1 MPETISGSAWQVPRF
16 SLEEIITAT
25 GGRCEAAGATE
36 GATAKAS
43 RAAGAPVFTGVC
55 TDSRKVV
62 GGEVF
67 FALVGPTFD
76 GHDFAAEAVAKG
88 ARGVVASSSDKV
100 AGLARSVPV
109 VLVDDTLKALHRL
122 ARYNRCRL
130 GIPVVAVTGS
140 TGKTT
145 TKDMA
150 HSIFME
156 RMRSARTEENFNNE
170 VGVPLTLL
178 SLEPRHEI
186 CVVELGMRGRGQIR
200 DLAEIA
206 RPDVG
211 IVTNVGPSHVELLG
225 SIENVALAKAELVEA
240 LGPDGIAVLNADCEY
255 TAAMKERTLAKVVF
269 FGIERDAD
277 VRATDIE
284 GLGENGTRFT
294 MSYGQRSFRV
304 HVPVPGIHNV
314 YNALAAGA
322 SALVMGVDSF
332 AVADGLSRF
341 EPSHGRSGIVETTRG
356 FTVIDD
362 TYNANPASMRAAL
375 ATLREVAGGRRKIA
389 VLGNMLEL
397 GEISAEAHR
406 ELGRA
411 TVAHRC
417 DMLVTVGNLARLA
430 GEEALRLGRSPRDV
444 IMCDTSAEAVDV
456 LERLAR
462 PGDVILV
469 KGSRAMR
476 MEEIVSA
483 LVGGN
488 GGGSGD
494 S

>member
-1 MPETISGSAWQVPRF
+1 M
-16 SLEEIITAT
+16 
-25 GGRCEAAGATE
+25 
-36 GATAKAS
+36 
-43 RAAGAPVFTGVC
+43 FTGVC
-55 TDSRKVV
+55 TDSRKVA
-62 GGEVF
+62 GGEIF

-88 ARGVVASSSDKV
+88 ARGVVASSPDKV
-100 AGLARSVPV
+100 ADLARSVPV
-109 VLVDDTLKALHRL
+109 VLVDNTLKALQML

-145 TKDMA
+145 TKDMV
-150 HSIFME
+150 HSIFAE

-186 CVVELGMRGRGQIR
+186 CVVELGMRGRGQIW

-211 IVTNVGPSHVELLG
+211 IVTNVGPSHIELLG

-255 TAAMKERTLAKVVF
+255 TAAMKERTRAKVVF

-277 VRATDIE
+277 VRATGIE
-284 GLGENGTRFT
+284 SLGEDGTRFT
-294 MSYGQRSFRV
+294 LSYGQRSFRV

-314 YNALAAGA
+314 YNALAAA
-322 SALVMGVDSF
+322 TAALVMGVDSF
-332 AVADGLSRF
+332 AVADGLSHF
-341 EPSHGRSGIVETTRG
+341 EPSHGRSGIVETTWG

-411 TVAHRC
+411 AVALTC
-417 DMLVTVGNLARLA
+417 DVLVTVGNLARLA

-444 IMCDTSAEAVDV
+444 IMCDTGAGAVDV
-456 LERLAR
+456 LQKLVK

-483 LVGGN
+483 LVGGI
-488 GGGSGD
+488 GGGVRD

>member
-25 GGRCEAAGATE
+25 GGRCEAAEATD
-36 GATAKAS
+36 GATAEAS

-88 ARGVVASSSDKV
+88 ARGVVASSPDKV

-109 VLVDDTLKALHRL
+109 VLVDDTLKALQRL

-255 TAAMKERTLAKVVF
+255 TAAMKERTRAKVVF

-277 VRATDIE
+277 VRATGIE
-284 GLGENGTRFT
+284 SLGEDGTRFT
-294 MSYGQRSFRV
+294 MSYGQRSFQV

-332 AVADGLSRF
+332 AVADGLFHF

-389 VLGNMLEL
+389 VFGNMLEL
-397 GEISAEAHR
+397 GEISTEAHR

-411 TVAHRC
+411 TVALTC
-417 DMLVTVGNLARLA
+417 DVLVTVGNLARLA

-469 KGSRAMR
+469 KGSRAMK

-483 LVGGN
+483 LVRGT

>member
-1 MPETISGSAWQVPRF
+1 MPRF
-16 SLEEIITAT
+16 SLEEIMCAT

-36 GATAKAS
+36 GAAAEAS
-43 RAAGAPVFTGVC
+43 RAVDAPVFTGVC

-88 ARGVVASSSDKV
+88 ARGVVASSPGKV

-109 VLVDDTLKALHRL
+109 VLVDDTLKALQML

-130 GIPVVAVTGS
+130 GTPVVAVTGS
-140 TGKTT
+140 AGKTT

-255 TAAMKERTLAKVVF
+255 TAAMKERTRAKAVF
-269 FGIERDAD
+269 FGIKRDAD

-284 GLGENGTRFT
+284 SLGENGTRFT

-332 AVADGLSRF
+332 AVVDGLSHF

-375 ATLREVAGGRRKIA
+375 ATLREVAGVRRRIA

-411 TVAHRC
+411 TVAYTC
-417 DMLVTVGNLARLA
+417 DVLVTVGNLARLA

-476 MEEIVSA
+476 MEEVVSA
-483 LVGGN
+483 LVGGT

>member
-1 MPETISGSAWQVPRF
+1 MAKF
-16 SLEEIITAT
+16 SLDEIIAAT
-25 GGRCEAAGATE
+25 GGRCE
-36 GATAKAS
+36 
-43 RAAGAPVFTGVC
+43 RAPVGLQAGETCGPTGMPVFSGVC
-55 TDSRKVV
+55 TDSRNVT
-62 GGEVF
+62 GGEIF
-67 FALVGPTFD
+67 FALVGPKFD
-76 GHDFAAEAVAKG
+76 GHDFAADAVAKG
-88 ARGVVASSSDKV
+88 AKGIVASSLGKV
-100 AGLARSVPV
+100 ASLAASVPIV
-109 VLVDDTLKALHRL
+109 VVDDTLKALQRL
-122 ARYNRCRL
+122 ARYHRCRL

-178 SLEPRHEI
+178 ALDPRHEI
-186 CVVELGMRGRGQIR
+186 CVVELGMRGKGQIR
-200 DLAEIA
+200 ELADIV

-211 IVTNVGPSHVELLG
+211 VVTNVGPSHVELLG

-255 TAAMKERTLAKVVF
+255 TVMMKDKTRAKSVF

-284 GLGENGTRFT
+284 VLGEAGTRFT

-304 HVPVPGIHNV
+304 HVPVPGVHNV

-322 SALVMGVDSF
+322 SALVMGLDSF
-332 AVADGLSRF
+332 AVAQGLAHF
-341 EPSHGRSGIVETTRG
+341 EPSHGRSGMVEASRG

-375 ATLREVAGGRRKIA
+375 AALRDVAGGRRKVA

-406 ELGRA
+406 ELGRVA
-411 TVAHRC
+411 VAHGC
-417 DMLVTVGNLARLA
+417 DVLVTVGDLACLA
-430 GEEALRLGRSPRDV
+430 GEEALRLGKGARHIV
-444 IMCDTSAEAVDV
+444 MCDTNAEAVDA
-456 LERLAR
+456 LDKLAK

-483 LVGGN
+483 LVGGT
-488 GGGSGD
+488 GGRLSE

>member
-1 MPETISGSAWQVPRF
+1 MPRF
-16 SLEEIITAT
+16 SLEEIIAAT
-25 GGRCEAAGATE
+25 DGRCDTAGSPAGPAGEVFAAAGV
-36 GATAKAS
+36 
-43 RAAGAPVFTGVC
+43 PVFTGVC
-55 TDSRKVV
+55 TDSRVV
-62 GGEVF
+62 SGGEVF
-67 FALVGPTFD
+67 FALAGPNFD
-76 GHDFAAEAVAKG
+76 GHDFAADAVAKG
-88 ARGVVASSSDKV
+88 ARCVVASSPDKV
-100 AGLARSVPV
+100 AGLATSVPV
-109 VLVDDTLKALHRL
+109 VFVDDTLKALQGL

-150 HSIFME
+150 HGIFME

-178 SLEPRHEI
+178 SLEPYHEI
-186 CVVELGMRGRGQIR
+186 CVVELGMRGRGQVR

-225 SIENVALAKAELVEA
+225 SIENIALAKAELVEA
-240 LGPDGIAVLNADCEY
+240 LGSDGIAVLNADCEH
-255 TAAMKERTLAKVVF
+255 TVAMKDRTRAKVVF
-269 FGIERDAD
+269 FGVQRGAD
-277 VRATDIE
+277 VTAACIE
-284 GLGENGTRFT
+284 SLGEGGTRFVI
-294 MSYGQRSFRV
+294 SYGQRSFKV

-314 YNALAAGA
+314 YNALAA
-322 SALVMGVDSF
+322 SAAALALGMDSF
-332 AVADGLSRF
+332 AVADGLAHF
-341 EPSHGRSGIVETTRG
+341 EPSHGRSGIVETARG
-356 FTVIDD
+356 YTVIDD

-375 ATLREVAGGRRKIA
+375 ATLRDVAGGRRKIA

-397 GEISAEAHR
+397 GEISPEAHR

-411 TVAHRC
+411 AAALPC
-417 DMLVTVGNLARLA
+417 DVLVTVGDLARLA
-430 GEEALRLGRSPRDV
+430 GEEALRLGKIPRDV
-444 IMCDTSAEAVDV
+444 VMCDTGAEAVDA
-456 LERLAR
+456 LASVAG

-483 LVGGN
+483 LVDGT
-488 GGGSGD
+488 GGGPRD

>member
-1 MPETISGSAWQVPRF
+1 MPRF
-16 SLEEIITAT
+16 SLEEVITAT
-25 GGRCEAAGATE
+25 GGRCGATGTAEGAAG
-36 GATAKAS
+36 GD
-43 RAAGAPVFTGVC
+43 AARTTGVPVFTGVS
-55 TDSRKVV
+55 TDSRRIA
-62 GGEVF
+62 GGELF
-67 FALVGPTFD
+67 FALVGPAFD
-76 GHDFAAEAVAKG
+76 GHDFAAEAVSKG
-88 ARGVVASSSDKV
+88 AKGVVASSSAKV
-100 AGLARSVPV
+100 TGLARSVPV
-109 VLVDDTLKALHRL
+109 ILVDDTLKALQRL

-150 HSIFME
+150 HSIFAE
-156 RMRSARTEENFNNE
+156 RMRSARTEGNFNNE

-178 SLEPRHEI
+178 SLEPRHEM
-186 CVVELGMRGRGQIR
+186 CVLELGMRGRGQIR
-200 DLAEIA
+200 DLAEVA

-211 IVTNVGPSHVELLG
+211 IVTNVGPSHIELLG

-240 LGPDGIAVLNADCEY
+240 LGPDGIAVLNADCRH
-255 TAAMKERTLAKVVF
+255 TAAMKERTRAKVVF
-269 FGIERDAD
+269 FGIEHDAD

-284 GLGENGTRFT
+284 ALGENGTDFT

-304 HVPVPGIHNV
+304 HVPVPGAHNV

-322 SALVMGVDSF
+322 SALVMGMDSF
-332 AVADGLSRF
+332 AVAEGLSHF
-341 EPSHGRSGIVETTRG
+341 EPSHGRSGVMESARG

-375 ATLREVAGGRRKIA
+375 ATLRDVAGGRRKIA

-397 GEISAEAHR
+397 GEISAQAHR

-411 TVAHRC
+411 AAAHAC
-417 DMLVTVGNLARLA
+417 DVLVTVGDLARLA
-430 GEEALRLGRSPRDV
+430 ADEALRLGRGARDV
-444 IMCDTSAEAVDV
+444 ITCDTSAEAVEA

-469 KGSRAMR
+469 KGSRLMK
-476 MEEIVSA
+476 MEQIVSA
-483 LVGGN
+483 LLGDT
-488 GGGSGD
+488 GGGSGE